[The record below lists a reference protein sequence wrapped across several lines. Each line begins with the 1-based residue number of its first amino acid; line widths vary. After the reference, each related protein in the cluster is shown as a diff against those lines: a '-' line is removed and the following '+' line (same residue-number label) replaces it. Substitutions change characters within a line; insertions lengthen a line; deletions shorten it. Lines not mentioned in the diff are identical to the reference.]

1 MRNIMMVLGAAALL
15 IVAVVI
21 GPVAVIWSTAN
32 LTLMIK
38 DIIEGVGDPYTWQN
52 WLSVVILGAFFSP
65 NVTIRRK
72 NG

>member
-15 IVAVVI
+15 IVAVGI
-21 GPVAVIWSTAN
+21 GPVLVIWSLNTLFPILAIE
-32 LTLMIK
+32 LTIW
-38 DIIEGVGDPYTWQN
+38 TW
-52 WLSVVILGAFFSP
+52 LAVVILGAFFSP